1 MFPRHPELIRVD
13 IMAHQAEIRREA
25 AQNDL
30 ARAAQR
36 TAPHPHALALLQR
49 LGTHLGLTTMPAALR
64 DDAGWR

>member
-1 MFPRHPELIRVD
+1 
-13 IMAHQAEIRREA
+13 MAHQAEIRREA